1 MMQDILVSE
10 SRASL
15 PLCTSSYNLWV
26 RLGSYLRYKA
36 QENIKNHIEEKIPM
50 QFAECETGLKLILR
64 KAHEIMNKSTRVQ
77 DQINAMGLAADIY
90 SKLMDLSTNG
100 TIIEKTTKWLAEKKQ
115 QLRASDEPDATE
127 DQDITETKEDIPP
140 EEEERNLR
148 EEQ

>member
-1 MMQDILVSE
+1 MQL
-10 SRASL
+10 
-15 PLCTSSYNLWV
+15 
-26 RLGSYLRYKA
+26 
-36 QENIKNHIEEKIPM
+36 
-50 QFAECETGLKLILR
+50 AECETGLKLILR

-115 QLRASDEPDATE
+115 QLRASNEPDATE
-127 DQDITETKEDIPP
+127 DQDIVETKEDIPP
-140 EEEERNLR
+140 EEAERNL